1 MKKIIILIT
10 LAAVFSSASADN
22 SMYNYARQQASTTGV
37 ALGSPLV
44 NDTSALQDT
53 IASTNSTVLPVNK
66 KVSAET
72 KQQISKTVAN
82 AGGDRVR
89 AQAFAST
96 VNALMP
102 MTPDQIRS
110 LHQYYRQTKNAVN
123 EYPGVPPRPTSGTQT
138 VDLSPGATPPTVR
151 MSNGFISTLNFLD
164 ATGQPWP
171 ITGEDLGD
179 PKNFNVQVTKSGTAL
194 LVQSLSDSRRV
205 ANLAVMLKGLSTPV
219 MVTLLSGQAQIDY
232 RMDFRVPKM
241 GPDAKPQI
249 QSQPNVETPQL
260 LSVLDGIPPK
270 GSSAL
275 QVSNPNMQAWAI
287 GNQLYIRTRMTVI
300 SPSWVSSMQSGDGT
314 HAYQMPK
321 AAVILAMQNGQIQ
334 KINIGDA
341 IQ

>member
-1 MKKIIILIT
+1 MKKTIVLAA
-10 LAAVFSSASADN
+10 LAAVIGTASADN
-22 SMYNYARQQASTTGV
+22 AMYDYTRQQIASTGAHVGVATVDNSSALQNTIATPGSALQVSAQQASAKTQ
-37 ALGSPLV
+37 A
-44 NDTSALQDT
+44 
-53 IASTNSTVLPVNK
+53 
-66 KVSAET
+66 
-72 KQQISKTVAN
+72 QISKTVAN

-151 MSNGFISTLNFLD
+151 MSSGFISTLNFLD

-232 RMDFRVPKM
+232 RMDFRVPQM
-241 GPDAKPQI
+241 GPDAKPLI

-275 QVSNPNMQAWAI
+275 QVSDPNMQAWGI

-321 AAVILAMQNGQIQ
+321 AAVILAMLHGQIQ